1 MLRALIPAATIVALM
16 LAWEPALGAD
26 AEDDPVLARVDGVE
40 VRRSEALRSRSRLP
54 DRLQVLPEEQVL
66 PLLVNITI
74 DTKLVAGEARRQN
87 VQDSPDVRAELA
99 WIEDLVLEQTL
110 LGRHIEE
117 QMTDEAVQA
126 RYDELAAEVAK
137 NEEVRAR
144 HILLE
149 TEEDA
154 RAVIAE
160 LGEGGDFAELAKERS
175 VGPSASTGG
184 DLGFF
189 GKDDMVPAFADA
201 AFALDAGAVTEDPV
215 QTQFGWH
222 VIKVEERRQAEPPAF
237 AAVEQRLRA
246 DMGREIGAAYIEQLR
261 EAATIERVEP
271 PAEEAPEEGQAD
283 EGQADEGETEGQSA
297 Q

>member
-175 VGPSASTGG
+175 VGPS
-184 DLGFF
+184 
-189 GKDDMVPAFADA
+189 VRRRRPAAIWDSSA
-201 AFALDAGAVTEDPV
+201 RTTWCRPSPTRRSPWMPV
-215 QTQFGWH
+215 
-222 VIKVEERRQAEPPAF
+222 R
-237 AAVEQRLRA
+237 
-246 DMGREIGAAYIEQLR
+246 
-261 EAATIERVEP
+261 
-271 PAEEAPEEGQAD
+271 
-283 EGQADEGETEGQSA
+283 
-297 Q
+297 

>member
-1 MLRALIPAATIVALM
+1 
-16 LAWEPALGAD
+16 
-26 AEDDPVLARVDGVE
+26 
-40 VRRSEALRSRSRLP
+40 
-54 DRLQVLPEEQVL
+54 
-66 PLLVNITI
+66 
-74 DTKLVAGEARRQN
+74 
-87 VQDSPDVRAELA
+87 
-99 WIEDLVLEQTL
+99 
-110 LGRHIEE
+110 
-117 QMTDEAVQA
+117 
-126 RYDELAAEVAK
+126 
-137 NEEVRAR
+137 
-144 HILLE
+144 
-149 TEEDA
+149 
-154 RAVIAE
+154 
-160 LGEGGDFAELAKERS
+160 
-175 VGPSASTGG
+175 
-184 DLGFF
+184 
-189 GKDDMVPAFADA
+189 MVPAFADA